1 MPQQSRSQAMMQK
14 FDEDF
19 FVYQFPTFTSL
30 AVGGNQTQSVIIQAD
45 SDFIIE
51 KLTYQADLAG
61 VAQND
66 STRVIPNVTVLITDT
81 GSGRQLSNIAVPI
94 TAIFGTGQEPF
105 ILPRPKRIAARS
117 TIQAILV
124 SFEAVSVPTIRLSL
138 IGRKVFAY

>member
-1 MPQQSRSQAMMQK
+1 MNPQFRNPATSVK

-19 FVYQFPTFTSL
+19 FVYQFPNFTSL

-45 SDFIIE
+45 SDFLIE
-51 KLTYQADLAG
+51 KLTFQADLAG

-81 GSGRQLSNIAVPI
+81 GSGRQLSNVAVPI
-94 TAIFGTGQEPF
+94 TSLFGTGQEPF

-117 TIQAILV
+117 TLQAIVV

-138 IGRKVFAY
+138 IGRKIFAY